1 MDPTEKKPIGIAIMT
16 SGGDA
21 QGMNGAVR
29 AVVRR
34 ATVLGAHVH
43 AIFEGYMGMVQG
55 GTMIRRLQWEDVSGW
70 LQKVCGLYSGV
81 LFAMTIS
88 ISRVLCNAE
97 V

>member
-1 MDPTEKKPIGIAIMT
+1 MSTSQQAPGIAIMT

-34 ATVLGAHVH
+34 ATVLGAHVY

-55 GTMIRRLQWEDVSGW
+55 GNMIRRLLWEDVSGW
-70 LQKVCGLYSGV
+70 LQKVCHVCSSHT
-81 LFAMTIS
+81 LFLGILFNQCTMWWS
-88 ISRVLCNAE
+88 
-97 V
+97 